1 MFSSQVFESAL
12 SITMFVLRILVPLL
26 STVVLVRCFVSLKR
40 GRRKEEP
47 VVLLEDL
54 ASGLS
59 IPVLYWENSI
69 GRSKSC
75 DIVLPDS
82 TCSRDHAVL
91 YRRASGWMITDT
103 NSKAGTYVNDKKIKE
118 ANKLVKS
125 KDKSLDE
132 NLKPAL
138 ETVIS
143 ETKASKY
150 KIIDI
155 PDKESK
161 IEKETKKM
169 NNYNFEEVKGKLQE
183 AYNNL
188 DTSIKQYKLVNHPNE
203 TYVIQCLQN
212 VPNVKDI
219 SAVTEDNDPNGQLN
233 KAGGYTAQVC
243 FSSDLIDQSSI
254 DGNTVIEKG
263 TDCGGSIEVY
273 KTEEE
278 ANKRNDYLGA
288 FDGGIFAS
296 GSHTVYGTKIIRT
309 SDKLTASQQK
319 QLENDI
325 LNSLTTIK

>member
-1 MFSSQVFESAL
+1 MKK
-12 SITMFVLRILVPLL
+12 II
-26 STVVLVRCFVSLKR
+26 SLF
-40 GRRKEEP
+40 
-47 VVLLEDL
+47 
-54 ASGLS
+54 
-59 IPVLYWENSI
+59 
-69 GRSKSC
+69 
-75 DIVLPDS
+75 IVLFMCLGVTGCHKES
-82 TCSRDHAVL
+82 EAEKNFNTAVEKVKKENKEL
-91 YRRASGWMITDT
+91 
-103 NSKAGTYVNDKKIKE
+103 DKKIKE

-132 NLKPAL
+132 NLRPAL

-212 VPNVKDI
+212 VPNVKNI

-233 KAGGYTAQVC
+233 KAGGYTAQVY

-273 KTEEE
+273 KTEED

-296 GSHTVYGTKIIRT
+296 GSHTVYGTIIIRT